1 LTAGGGLRE
10 HTAMAVS
17 ALAPRRDLVERLE
30 GNLGRFSPSQRH
42 LAEYVL
48 RNYRDVAFM
57 GVAELAR
64 ATGVSPAAVVRF
76 AVSLELPGYPALQR
90 VLRAIVRSEL
100 RQSERFAAS
109 IEGKSRPTLAQRVLD
124 QELENLAALRAALD
138 PDRLGEAVRR
148 IATAPRVAVVG
159 FRAAATL
166 AQYLW
171 YNLRKV
177 RGDVSLHAQPGS
189 VTLED
194 LTLMPGET
202 VAIFI
207 GFPRYSR
214 ELVEAAELARGAG
227 LSTVGITNN
236 ELSPLAPCCEVCLF
250 AEIGEVSFTDFYAAP
265 IALLNALIAEV
276 AARGR
281 GATLRRLT
289 ALDDLAAAR
298 RYLFPAGKRKRGS

>member
-1 LTAGGGLRE
+1 MVT
-10 HTAMAVS
+10 T
-17 ALAPRRDLVERLE
+17 LAPPRRDLVERLE
-30 GNLGRFSPSQRH
+30 GSLGRFSPSQRH

-57 GVAELAR
+57 SVAELAR
-64 ATGVSPAAVVRF
+64 AAGVSPAAVVRF
-76 AVSLELPGYPALQR
+76 AASLELPGYPALQR
-90 VLRAIVRSEL
+90 VLRGIVRSEL
-100 RQSERFAAS
+100 RQSDRFAAS
-109 IEGKSRPTLAQRVLD
+109 IEDKDRASLVRRVLD
-124 QELENLAALRAALD
+124 QELENLAGLRAALD
-138 PDRLGEAVRR
+138 PERLGGAVRQL
-148 IATAPRVAVVG
+148 ATAPRVAVVG

-194 LTLMPGET
+194 LSLMPSET
-202 VAIFI
+202 AVVFI

-214 ELVEAAELARGAG
+214 ELVEAAELAQRAG
-227 LSTVGITNN
+227 LSTIGITNN
-236 ELSPLAPCCEVCLF
+236 ELSPLVPLCGLCLF

-281 GATLRRLT
+281 TGALRRLT
-289 ALDDLAAAR
+289 ALDDLAATR
-298 RYLFPAGKRKRGS
+298 RYLFPSGKRRVGS